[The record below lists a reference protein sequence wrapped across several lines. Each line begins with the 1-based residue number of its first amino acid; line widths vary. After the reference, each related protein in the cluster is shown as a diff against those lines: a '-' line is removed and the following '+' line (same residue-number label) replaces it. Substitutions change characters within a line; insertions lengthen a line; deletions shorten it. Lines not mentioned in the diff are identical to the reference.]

1 DCPAVFVPARSLS
14 SICRQPKHK
23 RAQMP
28 DKVAFVVDDDAAVRQ
43 GLRFMLRAAGYSVEA
58 FPSAHSFL
66 ADYDPRRGGCLLL
79 DVRMP
84 EMTGLELQQQLNVRG
99 WRIPVMF
106 ITGHGTVPLAI
117 AAMKAGAFDFIEK
130 PLREDALLESIERAL
145 QWNDVAYEERLERAT
160 LQARA
165 ALLTPREREVF
176 ELVAAGEPNKVI
188 ARNLCISFRTVELHR
203 AHIIEKLQA
212 RSLSDLIRMGIIM
225 NSN

>member
-1 DCPAVFVPARSLS
+1 
-14 SICRQPKHK
+14 
-23 RAQMP
+23 MP
-28 DKVAFVVDDDAAVRQ
+28 DKPVFVVDDDAAVRQ

-58 FPSAHSFL
+58 FPSALSFL
-66 ADYDPRRGGCLLL
+66 EDYNPRRGGCLLL
-79 DVRMP
+79 DVQMP
-84 EMTGLELQQQLNVRG
+84 QMSGLDLQQQLNLRG
-99 WRIPVMF
+99 WRIPVIF

-130 PLREDALLESIERAL
+130 PLREDAMLESIERAL
-145 QWNDVAYEERLERAT
+145 HWNDRAYEERLERAT

-165 ALLTPREREVF
+165 TLLTAREREVF

-188 ARNLCISFRTVELHR
+188 ARHLGISFRTVELHR

-225 NSN
+225 NSNSSS